1 MYCVAEPGILLKICN
16 TVCTVCL
23 NSCGTYIRGWGGGRG
38 GQPPDQLLISYI
50 LCDSS
55 FQPNEGVRLY
65 VLKIMILLLLFLG
78 VLCIVYCVAE
88 PVMLLQICN
97 MYV

>member
-1 MYCVAEPGILLKICN
+1 MFKQLRYVY
-16 TVCTVCL
+16 T
-23 NSCGTYIRGWGGGRG
+23 RGGGRG

-55 FQPNEGVRLY
+55 FQPNEGVRIY

-88 PVMLLQICN
+88 PVMLLQRGGEGGVTGWESYF
-97 MYV
+97 MTLKTGS

>member
-1 MYCVAEPGILLKICN
+1 MFKQLRYVY
-16 TVCTVCL
+16 T
-23 NSCGTYIRGWGGGRG
+23 RGGRG

-55 FQPNEGVRLY
+55 FQPNEGVRIY

-78 VLCIVYCVAE
+78 VLCIVYCVCVLCSGAGH
-88 PVMLLQICN
+88 VIAN
-97 MYV
+97 M

>member
-1 MYCVAEPGILLKICN
+1 MYCVAEPGILLQICN
-16 TVCTVCL
+16 TVCMFKQLRYVYT
-23 NSCGTYIRGWGGGRG
+23 GWGGGRG

-55 FQPNEGVRLY
+55 FQPKEGVPIY